1 MHKAH
6 RPLANEEREGNK
18 VTGLAQG
25 IDEMDHLDIVREES
39 SSPLKNM
46 KF

>member
-6 RPLANEEREGNK
+6 RPLAHEEREGNR

-25 IDEMDHLDIVREES
+25 IDEMDHLDIVRERRFE
-39 SSPLKNM
+39 PT
-46 KF
+46 